1 MILYYIIFY
10 STTYLIVQDL
20 GAVEFVR
27 TIAPNLPVH
36 GSTQMTITDANGARF
51 TKRLGSL
58 NKDDFQSTVSSPLSI
73 FDLLIRFYASRCD
86 ISLSLSL
93 SLFLSLHL
101 SPCLS
106 LSLSVSL
113 SVSVCLSLSHTHTLS
128 LSISVCLTLSL
139 THTLSLSIYISLS
152 LSLTPFN
159 SLCLSLSISLSI
171 CSCFPGVERV
181 VVGRELS
188 VEEIASVGKGSNVEI
203 EAFVHGALCV
213 SYR

>member
-139 THTLSLSIYISLS
+139 THTLSLSLFISLS
-152 LSLTPFN
+152 PSVSLPLTLSVSPY
-159 SLCLSLSISLSI
+159 LSLSQFVLVFQELNVWWLAG
-171 CSCFPGVERV
+171 SCPWKR
-181 VVGRELS
+181 
-188 VEEIASVGKGSNVEI
+188 
-203 EAFVHGALCV
+203 
-213 SYR
+213 

>member
-73 FDLLIRFYASRCD
+73 FDLLVRFYASRCD

-128 LSISVCLTLSL
+128 LYLCLSHSL
-139 THTLSLSIYISLS
+139 THTHSLS
-152 LSLTPFN
+152 LYLY
-159 SLCLSLSISLSI
+159 LSLPQSHSL
-171 CSCFPGVERV
+171 
-181 VVGRELS
+181 
-188 VEEIASVGKGSNVEI
+188 
-203 EAFVHGALCV
+203 
-213 SYR
+213 